1 MEQTCLLDLK
11 NENLSL
17 VVTLSDIDSEKTMK
31 YILLLLKCVPVFE
44 KLQLSVRIYTLQ
56 PQADMD
62 RIAAVYQTN
71 FLWHESKEMIEALG
85 AYKTKVVFG
94 KKREIVYSYLF
105 LFHDDRL
112 VKMEKRIS
120 KTTLFAL
127 LQMAIKIRSKEFLK
141 KLENM
146 FDNFE
151 SL

>member
-1 MEQTCLLDLK
+1 
-11 NENLSL
+11 
-17 VVTLSDIDSEKTMK
+17 
-31 YILLLLKCVPVFE
+31 
-44 KLQLSVRIYTLQ
+44 
-56 PQADMD
+56 MD